1 MKGGKIM
8 KAEEKAI
15 IQRLAQAFLELPEN
29 KREYILGYA
38 EGTIAMAD
46 FKRSMIP
53 SEPQA
58 KTA

>member
-1 MKGGKIM
+1 M

-29 KREYILGYA
+29 KKEYILGYA